1 MNDRIEAELNLLRN
15 TYPQLQSGQLQS
27 GPHWVLIPRYVLPVN
42 RFNMDVTPVLFS
54 LPVGYPNTGPDNFFV
69 DVNLRL
75 RDGSNPLAFNPNPNS
90 STGPAPI
97 PGNWGWF
104 SWHPY
109 GWRPSSEVAKGD
121 NLLTYVKSVGICLRG
136 EESA

>member
-1 MNDRIEAELNLLRN
+1 MTDRFREELELLRR
-15 TYPQLQSGQLQS
+15 TYPDVQNGDN
-27 GPHWVLIPRYVLPVN
+27 WVLIPNYRLPPN
-42 RFNMDVTPVLFS
+42 RFNLATTPVLFAV
-54 LPVGYPNTGPDNFFV
+54 PVGYPNTGPDNFFV

-75 RDGSNPLAFNPNPNS
+75 QGNAMPPAFNTNSNS

-104 SWHPY
+104 SWHPSA
-109 GWRPSSEVAKGD
+109 WRPAANPAVGD
-121 NLLTYVKSVGICLRG
+121 NLLTFLTGVGVCLRG